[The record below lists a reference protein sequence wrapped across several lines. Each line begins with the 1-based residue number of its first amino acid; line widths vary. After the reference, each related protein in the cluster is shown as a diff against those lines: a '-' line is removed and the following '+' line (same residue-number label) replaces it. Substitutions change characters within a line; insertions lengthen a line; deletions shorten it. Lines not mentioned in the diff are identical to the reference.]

1 MSKTKG
7 EWDVYHDN
15 GEYNDNIPGYY
26 AIEFRGDTCNGEEW
40 IPHYGEPVG
49 PFCSCA
55 GAWAWV
61 KGSNRVMA

>member
-1 MSKTKG
+1 MSKTTG

-26 AIEFRGDTCNGEEW
+26 AIEFKGDTCNGEEW

-49 PFCSCA
+49 PFSSYA

-61 KGSNRVMA
+61 KGPQRVTA